1 MNTKNLLVGIGLCLL
16 SACTEVDNK
25 LEVDRALEYC
35 DRQVYR
41 TLEVMH
47 GKGREV
53 DYTMMPRNI
62 MDGQS
67 DWNYRKVSKEEWC
80 GGFWPGILWYD
91 YEYDTFIKH
100 RVNNRKDCE
109 DVLYALF
116 LYHEKCRVNNKK
128 TGMNKELPSAY
139 KEGNIVVVDT
149 SLKVSVNGSI
159 KV

>member
-25 LEVDRALEYC
+25 LEVNRALEYC
-35 DRQVYR
+35 DRQVHR

-62 MDGQS
+62 MDGQY

-91 YEYDTFIKH
+91 YEYTQDPKIK
-100 RVNNRKDCE
+100 E
-109 DVLYALF
+109 EA
-116 LYHEKCRVNNKK
+116 EKF
-128 TGMNKELPSAY
+128 TA
-139 KEGNIVVVDT
+139 
-149 SLKVSVNGSI
+149 SLKFLSEIPAYDHDLGFLVFCSYGNGYRLTGNPEYIS
-159 KV
+159 KL

>member
-25 LEVDRALEYC
+25 LEVNRALEYC
-35 DRQVYR
+35 DRQVHR

-62 MDGQS
+62 MDGQY

-91 YEYDTFIKH
+91 GIHGFAADMVLHGDTPGYD
-100 RVNNRKDCE
+100 
-109 DVLYALF
+109 
-116 LYHEKCRVNNKK
+116 
-128 TGMNKELPSAY
+128 AY
-139 KEGNIVVVDT
+139 KP
-149 SLKVSVNGSI
+149 L
-159 KV
+159 